1 MRWINDFFSLV
12 YPRICAA
19 CGNSLWSHETVICTS
34 CDFRLPRTN
43 FHLLSDN
50 PVSDV
55 FRGRAD
61 IYSASAY
68 LFFHKGSRVQQLV
81 HQLKYKGRKD
91 VGIFLGRL
99 YGQSLIQSPFFNDL
113 DLIIPVPLHPKKLMK
128 RGYNQSDQFGLGLSE
143 SMKIPMNNQLLIRSR
158 STETQTKKTRFRRWE
173 NVNNIFIVKD
183 YECMT
188 GKKILLIDDVITTG
202 ATLESCILTLS
213 QIPDIRISI
222 ASIAVALR

>member
-1 MRWINDFFSLV
+1 M
-12 YPRICAA
+12 
-19 CGNSLWSHETVICTS
+19 
-34 CDFRLPRTN
+34 
-43 FHLLSDN
+43 
-50 PVSDV
+50 
-55 FRGRAD
+55 
-61 IYSASAY
+61 
-68 LFFHKGSRVQQLV
+68 V

-91 VGIFLGRL
+91 VGVFLGRL

-113 DLIIPVPLHPKKLMK
+113 DLIIPVPLHPKRLMK

-158 STETQTKKTRFRRWE
+158 STETQTKKTRFSRWE

-183 YECMT
+183 YEYLS

-213 QIPDIRISI
+213 QIPGIRISI